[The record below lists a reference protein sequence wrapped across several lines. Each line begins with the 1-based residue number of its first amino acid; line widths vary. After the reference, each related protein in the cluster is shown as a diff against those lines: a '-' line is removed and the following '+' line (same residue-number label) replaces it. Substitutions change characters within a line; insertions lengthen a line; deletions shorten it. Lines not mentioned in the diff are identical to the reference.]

1 MKKIIKINL
10 IILVIFCLSCNFVF
24 LENYATTEQEE
35 NLAEESQFQSLF
47 GTLEEFPEDLSD
59 ENSKVENFIEEDD
72 GLEEFYNEQA
82 EKEEQ
87 KEKDLDALQL
97 EKSELENQ
105 IEESNSQI
113 QFIEEQLSINVV
125 EIAELDQKIYDKQM
139 EIKTLEAQETELLK
153 YIEVAE
159 KELEKSNERYESQK
173 KLLETRL
180 VAMYEMG
187 ELSYLEL
194 LLNSKSFT
202 EFVSNY
208 FLIEEI
214 TNSDA
219 ELLTYVEDEI
229 NYNKNIKEALDS
241 KRETLS
247 SSRESREKKTIS
259 LENMALIR
267 KSKIK
272 KLTADELE
280 LQQSIQEYQEQV
292 AEIETEIRLLA
303 IASVGSDYIGGA
315 MAWPVPGYTR
325 ITSTFGM
332 RTHPI
337 TGVYKLHTGVDIG
350 APRGSHFIAANDG
363 MVTYAG
369 YNRAYGNMVIIDH
382 GGGVTTLYAHGDEIL
397 VQVGDYVLQGDSVL
411 KVGSTGYSTGPHAH
425 FEVRINGEYVQPLDY
440 ITSYSKKVEENE
452 NNIILEL
459 EENEE
464 TSSENVI
471 KEDEN
476 VIGEEQETNTVEM
489 SNDI

>member
-1 MKKIIKINL
+1 MRKIIKINL
-10 IILVIFCLSCNFVF
+10 IILVIFCLSCKFV
-24 LENYATTEQEE
+24 LIENYATTETTDNLAQEE
-35 NLAEESQFQSLF
+35 NFKNLF
-47 GTLEEFPEDLSD
+47 GTLEEFPEELSD
-59 ENSKVENFIEEDD
+59 ESSDVEEFIEEDD
-72 GLEEFYNEQA
+72 GLDEFYNEQA
-82 EKEEQ
+82 EKEKQ
-87 KEKDLDALQL
+87 KEKDLDDLQL

-113 QFIEEQLSINVV
+113 QFIEEQLSINIV
-125 EIAELDQKIYDKQM
+125 EIAELDQKIFDKQM
-139 EIKTLEAQETELLK
+139 EIKTLEAQESNLLK

-159 KELEKSNERYESQK
+159 KELEKSNERYEMQK
-173 KLLETRL
+173 NLLETRL

-194 LLNSKSFT
+194 LLNSQSFT

-219 ELLTYVEDEI
+219 ELLTSVENEI

-241 KRETLS
+241 KKESLVNSRET
-247 SSRESREKKTIS
+247 REKNAIS

-272 KLTADELE
+272 KLTDDELE
-280 LQQSIQEYQEQV
+280 LQQSIEQYQAQV

-397 VQVGDYVLQGDSVL
+397 VQVGDFVLQGDSVL

-440 ITSYSKKVEENE
+440 ITSYSKKFEDEED
-452 NNIILEL
+452 NIVLEL
-459 EENEE
+459 EETEE
-464 TSSENVI
+464 TSSDDVVNDNTTIENQV
-471 KEDEN
+471 
-476 VIGEEQETNTVEM
+476 TNTVET
-489 SNDI
+489 SDDI

>member
-1 MKKIIKINL
+1 MRKIIKINL
-10 IILVIFCLSCNFVF
+10 IILVIFCLSCNFV
-24 LENYATTEQEE
+24 LIENYATTETTDNLAQEE
-35 NLAEESQFQSLF
+35 NFKNLF
-47 GTLEEFPEDLSD
+47 GTLEEFPEELSD
-59 ENSKVENFIEEDD
+59 ESSDVEEFIEEDD
-72 GLEEFYNEQA
+72 GLDEFYNEQA
-82 EKEEQ
+82 EKEKQ
-87 KEKDLDALQL
+87 KEKDLDDLQL

-113 QFIEEQLSINVV
+113 QFIEEQLSINIV
-125 EIAELDQKIYDKQM
+125 EIAELDQKIFDKQM
-139 EIKTLEAQETELLK
+139 EIKTLEAQESNLLK

-159 KELEKSNERYESQK
+159 KELEKSNERYEMQK
-173 KLLETRL
+173 NLLETRL

-194 LLNSKSFT
+194 LLNSQSFT

-219 ELLTYVEDEI
+219 ELLTSVENEI

-241 KRETLS
+241 KKESLVNSRET
-247 SSRESREKKTIS
+247 REKNAIS

-272 KLTADELE
+272 KLTDDELE
-280 LQQSIQEYQEQV
+280 LQQSIEQYQAQV

-397 VQVGDYVLQGDSVL
+397 VQVGDFVLQGDSVL

-440 ITSYSKKVEENE
+440 ITSYSKKFEDEED
-452 NNIILEL
+452 NIVLEL
-459 EENEE
+459 EETEE
-464 TSSENVI
+464 TSSDDVVNDNTTIENQV
-471 KEDEN
+471 
-476 VIGEEQETNTVEM
+476 TNTVET
-489 SNDI
+489 SDDI